1 MKLNITYN
9 EPCIQ
14 TLRGMKD
21 DSINHVITSPPYN
34 MNLRIRYG
42 KYCSRSI
49 DTNEFSTKYEGF
61 SDNLPIEKY
70 YDFHGEVLNECLR
83 VASGLV
89 FYQIQIVTGSKRPW
103 FKLIGDYHQE
113 LKDIIIWDKGHA
125 QPSMAP
131 AVLNKQSELILVFD
145 KSNSI
150 SRQFPQANF
159 ERGTLSDIWQ
169 INRQRSV
176 NKKHRATSP
185 EALIEKIILNF
196 THKHDIIYDPFMGT
210 GTTGKVAIRN
220 DRYYIGSEI
229 NENYIDS

>member
-1 MKLNITYN
+1 MAN
-9 EPCIQ
+9 
-14 TLRGMKD
+14 

-61 SDNLPIEKY
+61 NDNLPVEEY
-70 YDFHGEVLNECLR
+70 YNFHDAVLCECLR

-145 KSNSI
+145 KNNSI

-159 ERGTLSDIWQ
+159 DRGTLSDIWQ

-176 NKKHRATSP
+176 NKKHRATTP

-196 THKHDIIYDPFMGT
+196 TNKHDIIYDPFMGT
-210 GTTGKVAIRN
+210 GTTAKVAIRN

-229 NENYIDS
+229 NEDYINS